1 MTTKERILATLNG
14 QPTDTLP
21 YVPRLDIWYNANS
34 RNGTLPDKYRNAT
47 LREITDD
54 LGLGYHAIIPDFKDF
69 IIPEEGDLDVGLG
82 IYHLKNH
89 PYRIKLHN
97 IRRSY
102 ERKGDGELHVLYE
115 TPKGN
120 ITTTVIHNME
130 MKRSG
135 ITLYVI
141 KEHAI
146 KSMDDYPA
154 AAYILQN
161 AEVIPDYG
169 NYTRFQQE
177 YIGDR
182 GVAVALAAM
191 WASPGHYLIK
201 ELMAFDAYYYEQYD
215 NPDEMEEFIQ
225 QITPFCSQLFEAALN
240 SPAEIILSGANY
252 DASLTAPSM
261 FREYIVPVLKEQTQR
276 AHARG
281 KYIATH
287 TDGENTGLMDLFN
300 DADFDIADSICPS
313 PMTKVSFEDARRIFQ
328 GKKTIWGGIP
338 SIAVLEDS
346 MDDMTFC
353 KYIDQKFENLGNG
366 DHLILS
372 IADTV
377 PPAAKF
383 DRILYIQKKAREFGP
398 VKGTAQAGCS
408 HAGIG

>member
-21 YVPRLDIWYNANS
+21 YVPRLDIWYNANL
-34 RNGTLPDKYRNAT
+34 RNGTLPDKYKNAT
-47 LREITDD
+47 LRELTDD
-54 LGLGYHAIIPDFKDF
+54 LDLGYHAIIPDFQDF
-69 IIPEEGDLDVGLG
+69 INPEEGDLDVGLG

-97 IRRSY
+97 VRRSY
-102 ERKGDGELHVLYE
+102 ERRGDGELHVLYE

-120 ITTTVIHNME
+120 ITTTVVHNKD
-130 MKRSG
+130 MKKNG
-135 ITLYVI
+135 ILLYAI

-146 KSMDDYPA
+146 KSMDDYA
-154 AAYILQN
+154 AVAYILQN
-161 AEVIPDYG
+161 AEVIP
-169 NYTRFQQE
+169 NYENYIRFQRD
-177 YIGDR
+177 YVGDR

-201 ELMAFDAYYYEQYD
+201 ELMAFDTYYYEQFD
-215 NPDEMEEFIQ
+215 NPDEMDEFVE
-225 QITPFCSQLFEAALN
+225 QITPFCNKLFEAALN

-252 DASLTAPSM
+252 DISLTAPSM
-261 FREYIVPVLKEQTQR
+261 FKEYIVPDLKEQTRR
-276 AHARG
+276 AHAAG
-281 KYIATH
+281 KFLVTH
-287 TDGENTGLMDLFN
+287 TDGENSGLMELFN
-300 DADFDIADSICPS
+300 EAEFDIADSICPS
-313 PMTKVSFEDARRIFQ
+313 PMTRVSLEDARRIFN

-338 SIAVLEDS
+338 SISVLEDS
-346 MDDMTFC
+346 MDDLTFAR
-353 KYIDQKFENLGNG
+353 YIDQKFENLGNG

-398 VKGTAQAGCS
+398 VKGS
-408 HAGIG
+408 V